1 MSLWLLG
8 YHGTYEREG
17 ESPCLVILC
26 SYKELLSKRRWK
38 VMAKLGLLNDQEAL
52 RFYGFSLVILGN
64 GMGFAIPH
72 PNLLMNY
79 IGKNNSTYLFKLHF
93 TPKSI

>member
-1 MSLWLLG
+1 
-8 YHGTYEREG
+8 
-17 ESPCLVILC
+17 
-26 SYKELLSKRRWK
+26 
-38 VMAKLGLLNDQEAL
+38 MAKLGLLNDQEPL

-79 IGKNNSTYLFKLHF
+79 IGENNSTYLFKLHF